1 MENNRIKTLREKN
14 NLTLKEVAK
23 GAGIDFTT
31 LSKYENGIVKTGKVQ
46 TWKKLADY
54 FGVSMAYL
62 QNVDDFFDQRVHN
75 DQFDRY
81 EEYLKNRGVN
91 FDLNKYDDSTISA
104 FTQYELNQLDSALNM
119 GNTDLRSLPD
129 NEIDKITDMFQQLY
143 VSLYGMTNKKNK
155 AFYNAY
161 FNLLESISDLA
172 ISLQVADEHNASDT
186 FREHVGFDRSD
197 ITKILETFTNEIA
210 KKSHVANDFDA
221 EQGQFWD
228 IEKQTYTDAVPK
240 SSHLSPA
247 EKWVISKKI
256 KAQNKKASD
265 D

>member
-31 LSKYENGIVKTGKVQ
+31 LSKYENGVVKTGKVQ

-62 QNVDDFFDQRVHN
+62 QNVDDFFDQRVHT

-104 FTQYELNQLDSALNM
+104 FTQYELNQLDSALIWVILIYALYQTM
-119 GNTDLRSLPD
+119 KLTKSLICF
-129 NEIDKITDMFQQLY
+129 NGFM
-143 VSLYGMTNKKNK
+143 SLYM
-155 AFYNAY
+155 A
-161 FNLLESISDLA
+161 
-172 ISLQVADEHNASDT
+172 
-186 FREHVGFDRSD
+186 
-197 ITKILETFTNEIA
+197 
-210 KKSHVANDFDA
+210 
-221 EQGQFWD
+221 
-228 IEKQTYTDAVPK
+228 
-240 SSHLSPA
+240 
-247 EKWVISKKI
+247 
-256 KAQNKKASD
+256 
-265 D
+265 